1 MIFQNHFIGEL
12 FLFLIMKML
21 HNYDIRNVYSFL
33 SIILGLSL
41 IFSLTTTI
49 TVITTNT
56 YMNKAFG
63 HSFTSD
69 DSVTFLSLAKR
80 AITELELA
88 KKNFPSNITLA
99 MDHSDNAARLVNDVY
114 YVDDDI
120 VDDQDFIKRYD
131 KEITSDNSTIHSLV
145 MADLIDQVLRA
156 YSSAVMLN
164 VDLTNMTN
172 LVILD
177 NFEKSINANLPNA
190 KSNPNFEKYQKLIST
205 NNTVVDSADYETAL
219 ILAEEIKDLYDNK
232 LKEFIVTSSS
242 SSSSSSST
250 PNTNNS
256 NLISKLEKELD
267 NLNLIISNKGSG
279 KDLMELVHLNIHPSL
294 QQLFNLKSQMNMN
307 MNSMM
312 MNR

>member
-1 MIFQNHFIGEL
+1 M
-12 FLFLIMKML
+12 
-21 HNYDIRNVYSFL
+21 
-33 SIILGLSL
+33 SIILGISL

-56 YMNKAFG
+56 DVNKAFG

-88 KKNFPSNITLA
+88 KKNFPSNITIA

-120 VDDQDFIKRYD
+120 VDDQDFIIRYD

-172 LVILD
+172 LVVLD
-177 NFEKSINANLPNA
+177 NFEKSINDNLPIA

-219 ILAEEIKDLYDNK
+219 ILTEEIKDLYNDK
-232 LKEFIVTSSS
+232 LKGSG
-242 SSSSSSST
+242 
-250 PNTNNS
+250 TNNS

-267 NLNLIISNKGSG
+267 NLNLIVSNKGSG
-279 KDLMELVHLNIHPSL
+279 KDLMELVHLNIHSSL

-307 MNSMM
+307 MNNMM
-312 MNR
+312 MDR

>member
-1 MIFQNHFIGEL
+1 
-12 FLFLIMKML
+12 MKML
-21 HNYDIRNVYSFL
+21 HHYDTHNVYSFL
-33 SIILGLSL
+33 SIILGISL

-56 YMNKAFG
+56 DVNKAFG

-88 KKNFPSNITLA
+88 KKNFPSNITIA

-120 VDDQDFIKRYD
+120 VDDQDFIIRYD

-172 LVILD
+172 LVVLD
-177 NFEKSINANLPNA
+177 NFEKSINDNLPIA

-219 ILAEEIKDLYDNK
+219 ILTEEIKDLYNDK
-232 LKEFIVTSSS
+232 LKGSG
-242 SSSSSSST
+242 
-250 PNTNNS
+250 TNNS

-267 NLNLIISNKGSG
+267 NLDLIVSNKGSG

-307 MNSMM
+307 MNNMM
-312 MNR
+312 MDR

>member
-1 MIFQNHFIGEL
+1 MKDTKEPGYSLIFQNHFIGEL

-21 HNYDIRNVYSFL
+21 QHYDIRNVYSFL
-33 SIILGLSL
+33 SIILGISL

-56 YMNKAFG
+56 DMNKAFG

-114 YVDDDI
+114 YIDDDI
-120 VDDQDFIKRYD
+120 VDDQDFINRYD

-172 LVILD
+172 LVVLD
-177 NFEKSINANLPNA
+177 NFEKSINDNLPIA

-205 NNTVVDSADYETAL
+205 NNTVLDSADYETAL
-219 ILAEEIKDLYDNK
+219 ILTEEIKDLYNDK
-232 LKEFIVTSSS
+232 LKGSI
-242 SSSSSSST
+242 
-250 PNTNNS
+250 TNNS

-267 NLNLIISNKGSG
+267 NLNLIVSNKGTG

-307 MNSMM
+307 MNMNNMM
-312 MNR
+312 MDR